1 MQRIDRTRRVGV
13 LIKRAL
19 PNIIREHCSEWGF
32 GLISITAAEIT
43 KDLKTARVYI
53 TLLGDPKDQKK
64 ATAMLNN
71 DVKHFRKQLSLDLN
85 LRHTPTIEF
94 QYDTS
99 VERGVRLSRL
109 IDGLG
114 SSERPTVTADE

>member
-1 MQRIDRTRRVGV
+1 
-13 LIKRAL
+13 
-19 PNIIREHCSEWGF
+19 
-32 GLISITAAEIT
+32 
-43 KDLKTARVYI
+43 
-53 TLLGDPKDQKK
+53 
-64 ATAMLNN
+64 MLNN
-71 DVKHFRKQLSLDLN
+71 DVKHFRKQLSLNLN

-114 SSERPTVTADE
+114 SSERPTVTVDE